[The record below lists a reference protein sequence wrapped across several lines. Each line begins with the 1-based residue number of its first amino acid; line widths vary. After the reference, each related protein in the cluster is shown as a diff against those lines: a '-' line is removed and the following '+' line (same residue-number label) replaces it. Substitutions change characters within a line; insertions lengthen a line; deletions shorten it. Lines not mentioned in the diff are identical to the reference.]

1 MIFVVKF
8 LQMLPILYSFRRC
21 PYAIRARITLA
32 YAGIPVEH
40 REVLLRDKPAAML
53 KASAKG
59 TVPILILPDGS
70 VIDESYAIMRWAL
83 GQRDPDYWWQEKLAT
98 ETDALVKEN
107 DFDFKLH
114 LDHYKYADRFP
125 KHPASHYRQQAEK
138 FLLNL
143 EQKLMQHS
151 YLQGD
156 QLTFSDV
163 AVFPFVRQFA
173 FVDKAWFD
181 QTDYPSLQIWL
192 QSLLDSVLFTD
203 VMRKYPLWQEGE
215 TNE

>member
-1 MIFVVKF
+1 M
-8 LQMLPILYSFRRC
+8 
-21 PYAIRARITLA
+21 TLA

-40 REVLLRDKPAAML
+40 REVLLRDKPSSML

-59 TVPILILPDGS
+59 TVPIMVLPDGS
-70 VIDESYAIMRWAL
+70 VIDESYTIMRWAL
-83 GQRDPDYWWQEKLAT
+83 EQRDPGHWWQEKL
-98 ETDALVKEN
+98 EIGTDALVREN
-107 DFDFKLH
+107 DFDFKIH

-125 KHPASHYRQQAEK
+125 DHPASHYRQQAEK

-143 EQKLMQHS
+143 EQKLVQHR

-163 AVFPFVRQFA
+163 AIFPFVRQFA
-173 FVDKAWFD
+173 FVDKTWFD
-181 QTDYPSLQIWL
+181 QAPYPRLQAWL
-192 QSLLDSVLFTD
+192 QSFLDSVLFTD

-215 TNE
+215 IDE

>member
-1 MIFVVKF
+1 M
-8 LQMLPILYSFRRC
+8 
-21 PYAIRARITLA
+21 TLA
-32 YAGIPVEH
+32 YADIPVEH

-53 KASAKG
+53 KASEKG
-59 TVPILILPDGS
+59 TVPILVLPGGS

-83 GQRDPDYWWQEKLAT
+83 DQRDPDHWWQEKLAT

-107 DFDFKLH
+107 DFDFKVH

-125 KHPASHYRQQAEK
+125 EYTASHYRQQAEI

-143 EQKLMQHS
+143 EQKLVQHR

-163 AVFPFVRQFA
+163 AIFPFVRQFA
-173 FVDKAWFD
+173 FVGKAWFD
-181 QTDYPSLQIWL
+181 QAPYPRLQTWL
-192 QSLLDSVLFTD
+192 QSFLDAVLFTD
-203 VMRKYPLWQEGE
+203 VMRKYPVWQEDE
-215 TNE
+215 INE